1 MKRTHPFLVFL
12 ALLFFYFNQGIS
24 QDRHASGPNCTSEY
38 PVHNIEGYLFKL
50 VYIIED
56 CTDPNNPTSTW
67 YYCVT
72 STDDLKALSHIVFQ
86 FCNLNDID
94 QETIIDAGHWIGT
107 PPNAQHKIAT
117 IEWVNPDPT
126 TGAIGIK
133 FDDEFEEEEIRGVY
147 FKLNGIYD
155 IGSGGSE
162 GLSIGLKAGQ
172 MDGTFATNL
181 EGPCLPTTGPC
192 GPILP
197 IRLLSF
203 EVSPKGGIVEIS
215 WSAMEI
221 ENFDR
226 FELEHSEDSKYFLT
240 IETFGAIGSENV
252 YDQTFYHNTPTHGAN
267 FYRLKMIDLDGAYS
281 YSSVLMTHCSPP
293 LESLSVFPNPT
304 VGSLS
309 ICLNA
314 ESEHYL
320 GTIHLYNSIGQLEK
334 YWDISTNRLRE
345 AVLDLAALARGTY
358 MIKIRSTKGIET
370 SKAILLN

>member
-1 MKRTHPFLVFL
+1 MKRTHPFLI
-12 ALLFFYFNQGIS
+12 LLTLIFFYFNQGTT
-24 QDRHASGPNCTSEY
+24 QECDPSGPDCTSEY

-72 STDDLKALSHIVFQ
+72 SPDDIKALSHIVFQ

-94 QETIIDAGHWIGT
+94 QQTILDAGYWIGT
-107 PPNAQHKIAT
+107 PPNAQHKKAT
-117 IEWVNPDPT
+117 FEWVNPDPT
-126 TGAIGIK
+126 TGATGLK
-133 FDDEFEEEEIRGVY
+133 FDDDFEEEETRGVY

-162 GLSIGLKAGQ
+162 GLSIGIKAGQ
-172 MDGTFATNL
+172 MDGTFATDL

-203 EVSPKGGIVEIS
+203 EVIPNGGVVEIA

-240 IETFGAIGSENV
+240 IETFGAIGSETV
-252 YDQTFYHNTPTHGAN
+252 YDQTFYHDNPTHGAN
-267 FYRLKMIDLDGAYS
+267 FYRLKMIDLDGSFS
-281 YSSVLMTHCSPP
+281 YSSVLMAHCSPA
-293 LESLSVFPNPT
+293 LESLRVFPNPT
-304 VGSLS
+304 VGNLS
-309 ICLNA
+309 ICLSTEN
-314 ESEHYL
+314 EHYL
-320 GTIHLYNSIGQLEK
+320 GTIHVYNSIGQLEK
-334 YWDISTNRLRE
+334 YWDISANHLRE
-345 AVLDLAALARGTY
+345 TVLDLAALTRGTY
-358 MIKIRSTKGIET
+358 MIKIRSTKGLEV